1 MSVTLS
7 DLPLAGTVA
16 TGGWAE
22 VLRRLVRDPQG
33 LFALVVV
40 LLFVGSALAAPAL
53 APYDPDQIGIRSRM
67 QGPSLLHW
75 LGTDQLGRDTLS
87 RVLYGGRIALTIAI
101 VSICVSLSLGLLL
114 GILAGYGPRW
124 LDNLLLL
131 VMDAV
136 RSFPAVIM
144 AMAVVALTGPSLTI
158 VLVIIIV
165 TSIPSYARLAR
176 TSTLVLKSADFITA
190 ERSLGATPWRIMLRH
205 LLPNIAGPLLILGAM
220 DVPVVVTVEAGLSFL
235 GLGVLP
241 PTASWGTIL
250 NEGYLVIRET
260 PWPVFAGGVPLVLTT
275 LGFTFLGE
283 SLRDLL
289 DPRLRGSR
297 GATCS
302 RCAASRSTS

>member
-7 DLPLAGTVA
+7 ELPLAGTVP

-53 APYDPDQIGIRSRM
+53 APYDPDQIDIRSRM

-101 VSICVSLSLGLLL
+101 VSIGVSLSLGLLL

-124 LDNLLLL
+124 LDSLLLL

-176 TSTLVLKSADFITA
+176 TSTLALKSADFITA

-260 PWPVFAGGVPLVLTT
+260 PWPVIAGGVPLVLTT

-297 GATCS
+297 
-302 RCAASRSTS
+302 

>member
-7 DLPLAGTVA
+7 ELPLAGTVP

-40 LLFVGSALAAPAL
+40 LLFVGSAVAAPVL
-53 APYDPDQIGIRSRM
+53 APYDPDQIDIRSRM

-101 VSICVSLSLGLLL
+101 VSIGVSLSLGLLL

-124 LDNLLLL
+124 LDSLLLL

-158 VLVIIIV
+158 VLVIIII

-176 TSTLVLKSADFITA
+176 TSTLALKSADFITA

-260 PWPVFAGGVPLVLTT
+260 PWPVIAGGVPLVLTT

-283 SLRDLL
+283 LLRDLL

-297 GATCS
+297 
-302 RCAASRSTS
+302 

>member
-40 LLFVGSALAAPAL
+40 LLFVGSAVAAPVL
-53 APYDPDQIGIRSRM
+53 APYDPDQIDIRSRM

-101 VSICVSLSLGLLL
+101 VSIGVSLSLGLLL

-124 LDNLLLL
+124 LDSLLLL

-158 VLVIIIV
+158 VLVIIII

-176 TSTLVLKSADFITA
+176 TSTLALKSADFITA

-260 PWPVFAGGVPLVLTT
+260 PWPVIAGGVPLVLTT
-275 LGFTFLGE
+275 LGFTFLGK

-297 GATCS
+297 
-302 RCAASRSTS
+302 

>member
-1 MSVTLS
+1 MSARLS
-7 DLPLAGTVA
+7 ELKLAGPAPRVVGSWGEA
-16 TGGWAE
+16 AA
-22 VLRRLVRDPQG
+22 RLLRDPQG
-33 LFALVVV
+33 LFGLVVV
-40 LLFVGSALAAPAL
+40 LLFVASAVAAPWL
-53 APYDPDQIGIRSRM
+53 APYDPDQIDIRSRM
-67 QGPSLLHW
+67 QGPSPLHW

-87 RVLYGGRIALTIAI
+87 RVLHGGRIALTIAI
-101 VSICVSLSLGLLL
+101 VGIGVALSLGLAL
-114 GILAGYGPRW
+114 GIVAGYGPRW

-144 AMAVVALTGPSLTI
+144 AMAVVALTGPSLEI

-176 TSTLVLKSADFITA
+176 TSTLALKSAEFIAA

-205 LLPNIAGPLLILGAM
+205 VMPNIAGPLLILAAM

-250 NEGYLVIRET
+250 NEGYLVIRDT
-260 PWPVFAGGVPLVLTT
+260 PWPVIAGGVPLVLTT

-283 SLRDLL
+283 SLRDIL

-297 GATCS
+297 
-302 RCAASRSTS
+302 

>member
-1 MSVTLS
+1 MSARLS
-7 DLPLAGTVA
+7 DLPLAGPSP
-16 TGGWAE
+16 
-22 VLRRLVRDPQG
+22 RLVGSWGEAAARLLRDPQG
-33 LFALVVV
+33 LFGLVVV
-40 LLFVGSALAAPAL
+40 LLFVGSAVAAPL
-53 APYDPDQIGIRSRM
+53 IAPFDPDQIDIRNRM
-67 QGPSLLHW
+67 QGPSPLHW
-75 LGTDQLGRDTLS
+75 LGTDQLGRDMLS

-101 VSICVSLSLGLLL
+101 VGIGVSLSLGLVL

-124 LDNLLLL
+124 LDSLLLL

-144 AMAVVALTGPSLTI
+144 AMAVVALTGPSLEI

-176 TSTLVLKSADFITA
+176 TSTLALKNAEFIAA
-190 ERSLGATPWRIMLRH
+190 ERSLGATPGRIMLRH
-205 LLPNIAGPLLILGAM
+205 VMPNIAGPLLILGAM

-250 NEGYLVIRET
+250 NEGYLVIRDT
-260 PWPVFAGGVPLVLTT
+260 PWPVIAGGVPLVLTT

-283 SLRDLL
+283 SLRDVL

-297 GATCS
+297 
-302 RCAASRSTS
+302 

>member
-1 MSVTLS
+1 
-7 DLPLAGTVA
+7 
-16 TGGWAE
+16 
-22 VLRRLVRDPQG
+22 LRGLWRDPQG
-33 LFALVVV
+33 LFGLAVV
-40 LLFVGSALAAPAL
+40 LLFVGSPVAAPL
-53 APYDPDQIGIRSRM
+53 IAPFDPDQIDIRSRM
-67 QGPSLLHW
+67 QGPSPLHW

-87 RVLYGGRIALTIAI
+87 RVLHGGRIALTIAI
-101 VSICVSLSLGLLL
+101 VSISVSLALGLLL
-114 GILAGYGPRW
+114 GILSGYGPRW

-136 RSFPAVIM
+136 RSFPALIM
-144 AMAVVALTGPSLTI
+144 AMAVVALTGPSLQV

-176 TSTLVLKSADFITA
+176 TGTLALKNAEFIAA

-205 LLPNIAGPLLILGAM
+205 VMPNIMGPLLILGAM

-260 PWPVFAGGVPLVLTT
+260 PWPVIAGGVPLVLTT

-283 SLRDLL
+283 SLRDML
-289 DPRLRGSR
+289 DPRLRR
-297 GATCS
+297 G
-302 RCAASRSTS
+302 R